1 MTNNNSHRDC
11 RHEAT
16 KAARTACRKLR
27 AQGID
32 TTTGLAEIAAHHVA
46 RTTDHNLYC
55 GWHNAMSYLENWTDS
70 QIEDPTAEWCKG
82 EPTRAIVIQ
91 GTEDLLSD
99 LCRCQDSPDNW
110 HV

>member
-1 MTNNNSHRDC
+1 MTNNSHRDC

-32 TTTGLAEIAAHHVA
+32 TTAGMAEVVAHRIVRAHPS
-46 RTTDHNLYC
+46 HNLYC
-55 GWHNAMSYLENWTDS
+55 AWHNAMSYLENWTDS
-70 QIEDPTAEWCKG
+70 QAEDPTAEWCKG
-82 EPTRAIVIQ
+82 EPTHTIVFE
-91 GTEDLLSD
+91 GTRDLVGD
-99 LCRCQDSPDNW
+99 LCRCDDAPDNW